1 MYSDQNRYNTN
12 RMKMMMTMMHA
23 TNMMMPIQR
32 IHMKH
37 GSGRK
42 HITLILITH
51 LKSCRGSSS
60 RSSYRALRLLLRRL
74 NNRSGGS
81 LLLLLLLLLGHL
93 TMLLEYLLL
102 ESSRASIERPELVA
116 TAAHTVLAHRLELH
130 AHLQALLETAVG
142 AAFALLFVDLTCL
155 LVHARVELL
164 VLHGAL
170 EEALARLACEKAVV
184 KAAHFVA
191 AHRT

>member
-1 MYSDQNRYNTN
+1 
-12 RMKMMMTMMHA
+12 MKMMMTMMHA
-23 TNMMMPIQR
+23 TNMMMPTQR

-37 GSGRK
+37 GSGSK
-42 HITLILITH
+42 HITLILTITH
-51 LKSCRGSSS
+51 LKSGRGSSS
-60 RSSYRALRLLLRRL
+60 SRRSSYRALRWLLLWRL

-81 LLLLLLLLLGHL
+81 LLLLLLLGQL

-102 ESSRASIERPELVA
+102 ESSRASIERSELVA
-116 TAAHTVLAHRLELH
+116 TATHTVLAHRLELH

-142 AAFALLFVDLTCL
+142 AAFALLFVDLTRL
-155 LVHARVELL
+155 LVHARVEFL

-170 EEALARLACEKAVV
+170 EEAFARLACEQTVV
-184 KAAHFVA
+184 EAAHFVA

>member
-1 MYSDQNRYNTN
+1 
-12 RMKMMMTMMHA
+12 MMTTMHA

-51 LKSCRGSSS
+51 LKSGRGSSS
-60 RSSYRALRLLLRRL
+60 SRRSSYRALRLLLWRL
-74 NNRSGGS
+74 TNRSGGS
-81 LLLLLLLLLGHL
+81 LLLLLLLLLGQL

-184 KAAHFVA
+184 EAAHFVA